1 MTSYDFFAP
10 CSTPKRQRTSSERER
25 FIDLPIEGPSRRKT
39 PAYLDL
45 SGSDF
50 QPFFNGL
57 PLDSPTPKQFA
68 PQQHTRL
75 ATHFPNFDIQ
85 ALGPTEN
92 FDLNFNS
99 DLGFGVKSTAEDGLR
114 LPLITHEDLENVDI
128 PFNLLGSLAYHSK
141 GIPQPPSVSV
151 ENLLRTEPL
160 LTRSQSYFLEDPW
173 CHENASKRTPESSSY
188 SSLTSLGST
197 SDCNPAG
204 DYDSS
209 AEAFASTSGF
219 NLNRTNHEDWKRSDE
234 VALKTPETRL
244 VTNSDLNVMDSGS
257 NAMDNDLKRLFNVP
271 LLSLH
276 VTSNFR
282 EAQKIIN
289 TIRCEATKRQ
299 LYSKDRDIWSDEASR
314 AFDEAIRVIPRLGR
328 AKILALTTEGRKP
341 FGRNELIADYI
352 YRRTGIVRHRKQVSS
367 HIQVIKNSKK
377 LDPLSEILDP
387 INHSQS
393 VSFDQCSAI
402 GPYNIN
408 HPLKVKRNIVFFSI
422 KWLIY
427 GIRERC
433 FDPSSTLGLQEFGNP
448 NDDDEIGK
456 NWKNSD
462 WLFIT
467 RYLD

>member
-422 KWLIY
+422 KWLIC
-427 GIRERC
+427 GIRERS
-433 FDPSSTLGLQEFGNP
+433 FDPSFTVGLKEARIRTTTTRSVKTGKTL
-448 NDDDEIGK
+448 IGC
-456 NWKNSD
+456 
-462 WLFIT
+462 L
-467 RYLD
+467 

>member
-68 PQQHTRL
+68 PSNIPAWHAFPKFRHTGSGPWIRGKIDCGGRL
-75 ATHFPNFDIQ
+75 EVRIK
-85 ALGPTEN
+85 
-92 FDLNFNS
+92 
-99 DLGFGVKSTAEDGLR
+99 FGLSK

-128 PFNLLGSLAYHSK
+128 PF
-141 GIPQPPSVSV
+141 QPPGFIGVSLQRNSTTTKCLCG
-151 ENLLRTEPL
+151 EPTTHRTT
-160 LTRSQSYFLEDPW
+160 LTRSQSYFLERPW
-173 CHENASKRTPESSSY
+173 QS
-188 SSLTSLGST
+188 
-197 SDCNPAG
+197 AG

-209 AEAFASTSGF
+209 AALHLHRASISIEQIM
-219 NLNRTNHEDWKRSDE
+219 RTGK
-234 VALKTPETRL
+234 
-244 VTNSDLNVMDSGS
+244 VTQ
-257 NAMDNDLKRLFNVP
+257 R
-271 LLSLH
+271 
-276 VTSNFR
+276 
-282 EAQKIIN
+282 AQKIIN
-289 TIRCEATKRQ
+289 TIRCEATKSNYTRRTEIFGRRSFTNQ
-299 LYSKDRDIWSDEASR
+299 SDSSTWS
-314 AFDEAIRVIPRLGR
+314 
-328 AKILALTTEGRKP
+328 AKILALTTEGP
-341 FGRNELIADYI
+341 DYI

-393 VSFDQCSAI
+393 VSFDRCSAI

-422 KWLIY
+422 KWLIC
-427 GIRERC
+427 GIRERS
-433 FDPSSTLGLQEFGNP
+433 FDPSFTVGLKEARIRTTTRSVKTGKTL
-448 NDDDEIGK
+448 IGC
-456 NWKNSD
+456 
-462 WLFIT
+462 L
-467 RYLD
+467 